1 MQYTVTYVESYRWF
15 VRNTKEKMQDKYAG
29 TMNVLLH
36 KGHSWFLLLGEIP
49 FEGKRGTYL
58 CIFQKRKLSVCSSVF
73 VLTLILSMT
82 VFAAEKAPKPE
93 VVCYFLGID
102 PSRCGDCFALIT
114 KEVYSSLF
122 VGILVGALL
131 YSGFSFEKT
140 VVHIFEGGIISVLSD
155 KYNVGILVF
164 LVILGTMNV
173 LDEQSRRFRSIRRM
187 GRTTYQITCGRT
199 ACDNCT
205 WCVDFY

>member
-1 MQYTVTYVESYRWF
+1 MHISKKKV
-15 VRNTKEKMQDKYAG
+15 
-29 TMNVLLH
+29 
-36 KGHSWFLLLGEIP
+36 
-49 FEGKRGTYL
+49 
-58 CIFQKRKLSVCSSVF
+58 LSVCSSVF

-82 VFAAEKAPKPE
+82 VFAAEKAPKPQLYATFWALIPP
-93 VVCYFLGID
+93 VVAIAL
-102 PSRCGDCFALIT
+102 ALIT

-164 LVILGTMNV
+164 LVILGAMVSLMNRAGGSAAFGEWV
-173 LDEQSRRFRSIRRM
+173 ISSTEMLLAAECSSV
-187 GRTTYQITCGRT
+187 
-199 ACDNCT
+199 CT
-205 WCVDFY
+205 HT

>member
-1 MQYTVTYVESYRWF
+1 MHISKKKV
-15 VRNTKEKMQDKYAG
+15 
-29 TMNVLLH
+29 
-36 KGHSWFLLLGEIP
+36 
-49 FEGKRGTYL
+49 
-58 CIFQKRKLSVCSSVF
+58 LSVCSSVF

-93 VVCYFLGID
+93 LYATFWALIPPVVAIAL
-102 PSRCGDCFALIT
+102 ALIT

-164 LVILGTMNV
+164 LVILGGDGL